1 MAFSFQHYLFGPI
14 KVVSSILIQL
24 ATLSLTGVLTSVE
37 FGKLALIISVSQFAF
52 VFTNGW
58 TNGLMTNLGM
68 QSHSRGENYLKFFL
82 HRFIILFIT
91 YFPIFLLSN
100 VFKEELSIFLGI
112 PNALKL
118 ILKMH
123 LALLVYDLS
132 SSLLYVKSKYL
143 TMSLIDLAYGI
154 ILFLSVKQSV
164 SCIEDYINILLG
176 LNLFYSLLCMVI
188 FFFKIPRKYYLKS
201 WVGLKRSLEYS
212 AWQGLSI
219 LSIYLMNLGG
229 LVLLRYFDI
238 PFEEIGSFN
247 LAFRF
252 YSVFSLIFAAS
263 GLLVPRLLVIYERR
277 LLKESE
283 KFTIL
288 LVVFLLVGY
297 VLLGFLLPYIG
308 SFLGIKI
315 YDKSLLYFF
324 YLAFAF
330 LPFSYITIW
339 NQIFANTLFYKKA
352 QLLFVIQ
359 SISYILITLISVPI
373 IGVVGLIF
381 SLIISNIFAAITV
394 LYIKKGKYS
403 VEISN
408 ILL

>member
-1 MAFSFQHYLFGPI
+1 MSFSFQHYLFGPI

-58 TNGLMTNLGM
+58 TNGLLTNLGM

-82 HRFIILFIT
+82 HRLIILLVT
-91 YFPIFLLSN
+91 YFPIFLLAN
-100 VFKEELSIFLGI
+100 IFKEELSIFLSNS
-112 PNALKL
+112 NALTL

-123 LALLVYDLS
+123 LALLIYDLS

-164 SCIEDYINILLG
+164 SCIEEYINILLG

-188 FFFKIPRKYYLKS
+188 FFFKIPRKYYIRS
-201 WVGLKRSLEYS
+201 WVGFKSSLEYS

-263 GLLVPRLLVIYERR
+263 GLLVPRILVIYERR
-277 LLKESE
+277 LLIESE

-297 VLLGFLLPYIG
+297 VLLGCLLPYIG
-308 SFLGIKI
+308 SSLGVQI
-315 YDKSLLYFF
+315 YDKSQLYFF
-324 YLAFAF
+324 YLACSFV
-330 LPFSYITIW
+330 PFSYITIW
-339 NQIFANTLFYKKA
+339 NQIFANTLLYKRA

-359 SISYILITLISVPI
+359 SISYLLMTFLFVPS
-373 IGVVGLIF
+373 IGVFGLIL
-381 SLIISNIFAAITV
+381 SQIVSNICAVLTV

-403 VEISN
+403 VEISD